1 MGIGRRPSDSTD
13 RPIDRIFGAGGGS
26 NFSGGAG
33 RGGAPCLAIFI
44 ANNYPVRL
52 GLGWRAPRPRGKR
65 RGPLTV
71 PAPMPAQ
78 RGTSRSYL
86 LRRLRR
92 AGRPDL
98 VAAIEDGRVSAY
110 AVAVALGWQ
119 TRQNC

>member
-1 MGIGRRPSDSTD
+1 
-13 RPIDRIFGAGGGS
+13 
-26 NFSGGAG
+26 
-33 RGGAPCLAIFI
+33 
-44 ANNYPVRL
+44 
-52 GLGWRAPRPRGKR
+52 
-65 RGPLTV
+65 
-71 PAPMPAQ
+71 MPAQ

-119 TRQNC
+119 TRQNVRGTGSTNEAKRRAVRLRDLGL